1 VLKAASSWPLG
12 DPFDDSTLVGPMN
25 NEPTAAKMDLHL
37 EDAVARGATVVLG
50 GSRASDR
57 PTRLY
62 YEPTVVTEVGTDT
75 LINREET
82 FGPIVPLIRVGSDD
96 EALAVAN
103 DSHLGLQAA
112 VYTSSLKRAFRFL
125 DNLRVGNVV
134 VNDSTDYWEAHE
146 PFGGASGTRSGWG
159 RIGGRYTM
167 LDMTDLKT
175 VVLDV
180 GGLD

>member
-1 VLKAASSWPLG
+1 A
-12 DPFDDSTLVGPMN
+12 
-25 NEPTAAKMDLHL
+25 
-37 EDAVARGATVVLG
+37 DAVDKGATVVLG
-50 GSRASDR
+50 GTRDGDR
-57 PTRLY
+57 PTDLY
-62 YEPTVVTEVGTDT
+62 YQPTVLTDVTQDT

-82 FGPIVPLIRVGSDD
+82 FGPIVPLIRVSSDE
-96 EALAVAN
+96 EALAAAN

-112 VYTSSLKRAFRFL
+112 VYTSDLSRAFRYL

-146 PFGGASGTRSGWG
+146 PFGGAAGTRTGWG

-175 VVLDV
+175 IVLHV
-180 GGLD
+180 GGAD

>member
-1 VLKAASSWPLG
+1 MEVW
-12 DPFDDSTLVGPMN
+12 
-25 NEPTAAKMDLHL
+25 TADRNGRLAN
-37 EDAVARGATVVLG
+37 VVLG

-62 YEPTVVTEVGTDT
+62 YEPTVVTDVGVDT
-75 LINREET
+75 LINQQET

-112 VYTSSLKRAFRFL
+112 VYTSDLKRAFGYV

-146 PFGGASGTRSGWG
+146 PFGGASGTQSGWG

-167 LDMTDLKT
+167 LDMSDLKT

-180 GGLD
+180 GGIE

>member
-1 VLKAASSWPLG
+1 
-12 DPFDDSTLVGPMN
+12 
-25 NEPTAAKMDLHL
+25 MDAHL
-37 EDAVARGATVVLG
+37 EDAVSKGATIVAG
-50 GSRASDR
+50 GSREDGR
-57 PTRLY
+57 PTDLY
-62 YEPTVVTEVGTDT
+62 YQPTVVVDVGRDT

-82 FGPIVPLIRVGSDD
+82 FGPIVPLIRVSSDD

-103 DSHLGLQAA
+103 DAQLGLQAA
-112 VYTSSLKRAFRFL
+112 VYTSSLSRAFRYL

-134 VNDSTDYWEAHE
+134 VNDSTDYWEGHE
-146 PFGGASGTRSGWG
+146 PFGGAAGTRSGWG

-175 VVLDV
+175 IVLDV

>member
-1 VLKAASSWPLG
+1 
-12 DPFDDSTLVGPMN
+12 M
-25 NEPTAAKMDLHL
+25 
-37 EDAVARGATVVLG
+37 
-50 GSRASDR
+50 
-57 PTRLY
+57 
-62 YEPTVVTEVGTDT
+62 
-75 LINREET
+75 
-82 FGPIVPLIRVGSDD
+82 PLISVAATRRRSPSRTTRTSAPGRRLHGEPQARVP
-96 EALAVAN
+96 
-103 DSHLGLQAA
+103 
-112 VYTSSLKRAFRFL
+112 FL